1 MLTRWTYGSPT
12 IEHYLMYANW
22 PMWILNCIRPQID
35 IYLLLF
41 AFSWK
46 DLEKKNPEGWNNLV
60 EVQLV
65 GGFQMWCGG
74 SIIVAAGERPWIS

>member
-1 MLTRWTYGSPT
+1 
-12 IEHYLMYANW
+12 MYANW

-65 GGFQMWCGG
+65 GGFQMWWWWEHYSG
-74 SIIVAAGERPWIS
+74 SRRAALDLINPPQATES